1 MSLHFNKFMAAS
13 SLNQSDKI
21 KVIKWIFFGLSVA
34 LTLFLIING
43 AISGDNSAAE
53 SNFFAKIFANIINAF
68 KSDTINDSNFE
79 SFASVL
85 RKLLGHFLAFSVDG
99 VFVSLTC
106 FYFLREKE
114 WSKWFYP
121 IIISFGV
128 GLFVAGLSEF
138 LQVFTADRYGS
149 FIDIGIDMGGYV
161 LGMFVVFL
169 IQFFTHKLIVNQ
181 KNTEN

>member
-34 LTLFLIING
+34 LSLFLIING
-43 AISGDNSAAE
+43 AIPGDNSAIE
-53 SNFFAKIFANIINAF
+53 SNFFARLFANIINAF

-79 SFASVL
+79 SFARVL

-99 VFVSLTC
+99 VFISLTC
-106 FYFLREKE
+106 YYFLRQKE
-114 WSKWFYP
+114 WSKWYYP

-138 LQVFTADRYGS
+138 LQVFTIGRYGS
-149 FIDIGIDMGGYV
+149 FIDIGIDMGGYA
-161 LGMFVVFL
+161 LGVFVVFL
-169 IQFFTHKLIVNQ
+169 ILFLTHKLIVNQ
-181 KNTEN
+181 NNTLN

>member
-1 MSLHFNKFMAAS
+1 MGQF
-13 SLNQSDKI
+13 Q
-21 KVIKWIFFGLSVA
+21 VIILLSNR
-34 LTLFLIING
+34 T
-43 AISGDNSAAE
+43 
-53 SNFFAKIFANIINAF
+53 FFARLFASIINAF

-114 WSKWFYP
+114 WSKWYYLV
-121 IIISFGV
+121 IISFGV

-138 LQVFTADRYGS
+138 LQVFTIGRYGS

-169 IQFFTHKLIVNQ
+169 ILFLTHKLIINQ
-181 KNTEN
+181 KNTLN

>member
-21 KVIKWIFFGLSVA
+21 KVIKWVFFGLSVA
-34 LTLFLIING
+34 LSLFLIVNG
-43 AISGDNSAAE
+43 AIPGDNSAAE
-53 SNFFAKIFANIINAF
+53 SNFFANIFATIINAF
-68 KSDTINDSNFE
+68 KSGTINDDNFE
-79 SFASVL
+79 SFASVI

-106 FYFLREKE
+106 FYFLRGKD
-114 WSKWFYP
+114 WSKWYYP

-149 FIDIGIDMGGYV
+149 FADIGIDMGGYI

-169 IQFFTHKLIVNQ
+169 IFFLTHQLIVNQ
-181 KNTEN
+181 KETSN